1 MYRYKVT
8 RTGGKSEKNM
18 VLEVSFDVSLSLSPS
33 QSFASL
39 HKTESGFHGNTLEAP
54 ES

>member
-18 VLEVSFDVSLSLSPS
+18 VLEVSFDVSLSPF